1 VRRLLHAVGLA
12 GFALVLSGSALAAG
26 GEEAHGPNWG
36 MLFFH
41 CLNISILFLVIYR
54 FGRRPIQ
61 NFLAERS
68 RGIREQIGAG
78 RERLEQAEAE
88 MAQLRQRLDSF
99 EGEAERIVALQIE
112 QGEQESARAAQRA
125 EQTAQRIRE
134 DAQNVASQE
143 LNLAR
148 QELRAEASELATE
161 LAAEILRG
169 ELSEGDDARLI
180 DDFVGRVG
188 ERQ

>member
-1 VRRLLHAVGLA
+1 
-12 GFALVLSGSALAAG
+12 
-26 GEEAHGPNWG
+26 
-36 MLFFH
+36 
-41 CLNISILFLVIYR
+41 
-54 FGRRPIQ
+54 
-61 NFLAERS
+61 
-68 RGIREQIGAG
+68 
-78 RERLEQAEAE
+78 